1 MVEAVTGTMETI
13 RISAVEEDGI
23 EFFQIND
30 TVLEVLPTD
39 IMSFSDNAVYEESFI
54 RSKAVFAF
62 RSKQSRGKII
72 ITYPISQALPES
84 ELTTMRAGLRFHYMR
99 LAYY

>member
-13 RISAVEEDGI
+13 HVTAVEDDGI

-62 RSKQSRGKII
+62 SLYKNAPAQPLAEPK
-72 ITYPISQALPES
+72 TS
-84 ELTTMRAGLRFHYMR
+84 ELEKPPTAPMN
-99 LAYY
+99 